1 MTTRVRQYEDINS
14 TPAAAAFFAEHT
26 PVTTIIETEP
36 RNSGSAPPPP
46 PPAASIADV
55 ISTLLHGRADALVII
70 DTVSRS
76 LGLPPQAVPG
86 QASPSPSGLASP
98 GQASTSLNTS
108 DAAEIRPALAHWRES
123 ACAGRPPL
131 DPIGPRLASPVRF
144 QESADVGPA
153 GPTEPH
159 FSAAPILAI
168 RADLVRSFAQWYHHV
183 KSARRLRRLTASFH
197 AKRASRAPSEP
208 EIVTTSTWAERDAAL
223 RSSAVSITT
232 SHSSQGEDSVLPFDP
247 ALRSCKSLAG
257 LPQNLPF
264 CTPSDL
270 PPALGSHR
278 DSPVIAAILESRPDL
293 SHAHWR
299 RRVLYTKENWAE
311 WALWSN
317 APSQPHRERMAAGLV
332 FSDPAKILNAPSLRS
347 PAVETAADAWNVY
360 RRHLIITIRAALVVG
375 YPWTEILVCLSAT
388 YADQERGYPRLLN
401 YIKSALTDTVL
412 IKYPLLH
419 ADVLL
424 YKLDQSFASGSRKY
438 SRNSITIDWEQAV
451 SRQHGEDPQSL
462 AIRVTGAYI
471 TMRDDD
477 ALTDVNVWDK
487 PTFAREI
494 NQRFADCLSHD
505 LGNPKRGAANY
516 DLFMTK
522 WREAQALNE
531 SDPTLMPMQKLSC
544 ERLANLYVTPFET
557 TEYSSAERTAA
568 PVQPPGLPQLR
579 HASRQTGQGARD
591 RRAERR
597 AHLQTYQEEPPPY

>member
-1 MTTRVRQYEDINS
+1 MTTHVRQYEDNNS

-26 PVTTIIETEP
+26 PATTIIETEP
-36 RNSGSAPPPP
+36 RNSGSPPPP
-46 PPAASIADV
+46 SPPAATIADV
-55 ISTLLHGRADALVII
+55 IRTLLHGRADAVVII

-76 LGLPPQAVPG
+76 LGLAPQAVPG
-86 QASPSPSGLASP
+86 LVSGLASP
-98 GQASTSLNTS
+98 GQASRIAISA
-108 DAAEIRPALAHWRES
+108 DAAELRPVLAHWRES
-123 ACAGRPPL
+123 ARSSRPLL

-144 QESADVGPA
+144 HESADVGPA
-153 GPTEPH
+153 GPTKQH
-159 FSAAPILAI
+159 LSAAPILAN
-168 RADLVRSFAQWYHHV
+168 RADLARSFTQWNHHA
-183 KSARRLRRLTASFH
+183 KSTHRLRRLTASFH

-208 EIVTTSTWAERDAAL
+208 EIITTSTWAERDAAL
-223 RSSAVSITT
+223 RSSAVSLTN
-232 SHSSQGEDSVLPFDP
+232 SHSSRGEDSVLSFDP
-247 ALRSCKSLAG
+247 GLRSPTG
-257 LPQNLPF
+257 LHRNLPF
-264 CTPSDL
+264 STPSDL
-270 PPALGSHR
+270 TPALGSHR
-278 DSPVIAAILESRPDL
+278 DSPAIAAILESRPDL

-299 RRVLYTKENWAE
+299 RRVLYTNENWAE

-317 APSQPHRERMAAGLV
+317 APSQPHRERMAAGHV
-332 FSDPAKILNAPSLRS
+332 FSDPAKILTAPSLRS

-360 RRHLIITIRAALVVG
+360 RRHLIIIIRAALVVG
-375 YPWTEILVCLSAT
+375 YPWTEILARLSAT
-388 YADQERGYPRLLN
+388 YADQDAGYPRLLN

-438 SRNSITIDWEQAV
+438 SRDSITIDWEQAV

-477 ALTDVNVWDK
+477 NLTDVNVWDK

-494 NQRFADCLSHD
+494 NQRFADCLSRD
-505 LGNPKRGAANY
+505 LGNPERGAANY

-531 SDPTLMPMQKLSC
+531 SDPTQMPTQKLSC
-544 ERLANLYVTPFET
+544 ERLANLYGTPFET
-557 TEYSSAERTAA
+557 TEFPSADRSAA
-568 PVQPPGLPQLR
+568 LVQPSVLPQPR
-579 HASRQTGQGARD
+579 HASRPTGQGARD

-597 AHLQTYQEEPPPY
+597 AHLQTHQEEPPPY

>member
-1 MTTRVRQYEDINS
+1 MTTHVRQYEDNNS

-36 RNSGSAPPPP
+36 RNSGSPSPPSPS
-46 PPAASIADV
+46 AATIADV
-55 ISTLLHGRADALVII
+55 ICTLLHGRDDAVVII
-70 DTVSRS
+70 DTVSRIS
-76 LGLPPQAVPG
+76 LGLSPQAVPG
-86 QASPSPSGLASP
+86 LVSGLASP
-98 GQASTSLNTS
+98 GQASASLNTA

-123 ACAGRPPL
+123 ARASRPLL

-144 QESADVGPA
+144 HESADVGPA
-153 GPTEPH
+153 GPTKQH
-159 FSAAPILAI
+159 LSASPILAN
-168 RADLVRSFAQWYHHV
+168 RADLARSFAQWYHHA
-183 KSARRLRRLTASFH
+183 KSAHRLRRLTASFQ

-208 EIVTTSTWAERDAAL
+208 EIITTSTWAERDAAL
-223 RSSAVSITT
+223 RSSAVSLTN
-232 SHSSQGEDSVLPFDP
+232 SHSSPGEDSVLPFDP
-247 ALRSCKSLAG
+247 ALRSLAG

-264 CTPSDL
+264 YTSSDL
-270 PPALGSHR
+270 PPALRSHKY
-278 DSPVIAAILESRPDL
+278 SPAIAAILESRPDL

-332 FSDPAKILNAPSLRS
+332 FSDPERILTAPSLRS

-360 RRHLIITIRAALVVG
+360 RRHLIIIIRAALVVG
-375 YPWTEILVCLSAT
+375 YPWTEILVCLST
-388 YADQERGYPRLLN
+388 RYADQDRGYPRLLN
-401 YIKSALTDTVL
+401 HIKIALTDTVL

-438 SRNSITIDWEQAV
+438 SRDSITIDWEQAV

-462 AIRVTGAYI
+462 AIRVTGAYM

-487 PTFAREI
+487 STFAREI
-494 NQRFADCLSHD
+494 NQRFADCLSRD
-505 LGNPKRGAANY
+505 LGNPERGAANY

-531 SDPTLMPMQKLSC
+531 SDPTLMPAQKLSC

-557 TEYSSAERTAA
+557 TEFPSADRTAA
-568 PVQPPGLPQLR
+568 PVQPPGLPQSH

-597 AHLQTYQEEPPPY
+597 AHLQSHWEEPPPY